1 MNLLISGGFGFIGG
15 YLLPYLLGKDV
26 HVGLIARRVPATFQ
40 EIAKRVDLHI
50 HDLSEPASLRLSR
63 QYDAYID
70 LAGAPHSVASA
81 SGDPISRTLA
91 VTRHCLDVCR
101 ANYIP
106 RFIYCSTFQV
116 YGRDHG
122 FVDEN
127 TPVVCR
133 NDYARAHHLSEEMV
147 REAHREGGLDYAILR
162 PTNGY
167 GFSPFTDV
175 HRWSLVPSCFCR
187 TAVEQQEIVLQTSG
201 HQQKDFIH
209 LEHVASL
216 IYGICAS
223 FDRFKNQPINL
234 ASGSSQAIIDVA
246 RLVQE
251 VYGRTV
257 GGSSALRVLSDDPLP
272 AEPLVVSAA
281 KTAGLPY
288 TPSGDRSLAGEIAKT
303 LAFLTSGHRPS
314 LAQHI

>member
-1 MNLLISGGFGFIGG
+1 MNLLISGGFGFVGG
-15 YLLPYLLGKDV
+15 YLLPYLLGKGV

-40 EIAKRVDLHI
+40 EIAKQVDLHI
-50 HDLSEPASLRLSR
+50 HDLSEPTGLRVSR
-63 QYDAYID
+63 RYDAFID
-70 LAGAPHSVASA
+70 LAGAPHSVAST

-101 ANYIP
+101 ANDIP

-127 TPVVCR
+127 TPVACR

-147 REAHREGGLDYAILR
+147 REAHREGDLDYAILR

-167 GFSPFTDV
+167 GFSSFTDV

-216 IYGICAS
+216 IHGICAS
-223 FDRFKNQPINL
+223 FDRFKNQPTNL

-246 RLVQE
+246 RLVHD

-257 GGSSALRVLSDDPLP
+257 GGPPALRVLSDGPPP

-281 KTAGLPY
+281 RTADLPY
-288 TPSGDRSLAGEIAKT
+288 APTGDRSLAAEISKT
-303 LAFLTSGHRPS
+303 LAFLMSGHLPPVAHHS
-314 LAQHI
+314 